1 MSCGIAPAEPA
12 TRVPCV
18 SYLFRVPT
26 PSVAAEF
33 AIRAPTRID
42 FGGGWTDVPPYDVEQ
57 GGYVC
62 NVAISR
68 YATVRVRPSAQPS
81 GVELSVQRPA
91 DATLLKAAAARY
103 AIRGAHLALTSDFP
117 VAAGLGGSSAAGVAC
132 VAALYKWLGESHTR
146 AEIAEASRAL
156 EVQELGIAG
165 GRQDHYAAAFGRALG
180 IPFGASAEA
189 KPILLSPTVIADL
202 PMWC

>member
-57 GGYVC
+57 GGFVWH
-62 NVAISR
+62 VAISR
-68 YATVRVRPSAQPS
+68 YATAQFSP
-81 GVELSVQRPA
+81 LDDPAADPQLMVQREGDRA
-91 DATLLKAAAARY
+91 LLRAVARKY
-103 AIRGAHLALTSDFP
+103 DVRGA
-117 VAAGLGGSSAAGVAC
+117 
-132 VAALYKWLGESHTR
+132 R
-146 AEIAEASRAL
+146 
-156 EVQELGIAG
+156 
-165 GRQDHYAAAFGRALG
+165 
-180 IPFGASAEA
+180 
-189 KPILLSPTVIADL
+189 
-202 PMWC
+202 